1 MENQVRPKKSSFASA
16 SMFLGIFAMLSLGT
30 IFLPLPLAALGILFA
45 CLAHRKGQKHELSGL
60 VGLIASLVAIVISIS
75 VIVTSVAMI
84 PTLIKDPQYR
94 EQMDMVAEQLYG
106 ESFDD
111 MIEDLYGIDIDDLFE
126 D

>member
-1 MENQVRPKKSSFASA
+1 MENQVRPKKSPFASA

-45 CLAHRKGQKHELSGL
+45 CLAHRKGQKHEIPGL

-84 PTLIKDPQYR
+84 PTLIKDPKYR
-94 EQMDMVAEQLYG
+94 DQMDMVAEQIYG